1 MVNNVRHIY
10 IHDTNRSYLGIG
22 YNNIKG
28 DDNSIFSKNMVGQ
41 HMNAADRK
49 QLEIAHLKLDDV
61 RQDIVNL
68 KNDMEKA
75 HEKTEESLRFI
86 KENLFNPHEGLW
98 AETKLNT
105 QFREN
110 TTKWRGV
117 IGVGFVALLVEKV
130 WSMFTGG

>member
-1 MVNNVRHIY
+1 
-10 IHDTNRSYLGIG
+10 
-22 YNNIKG
+22 
-28 DDNSIFSKNMVGQ
+28 
-41 HMNAADRK
+41 MNQQDRK
-49 QLEIAHLKLDDV
+49 QLEIALLKLDDV
-61 RQDIVNL
+61 RQDIVDL
-68 KNDMEKA
+68 KKDMENA
-75 HEKTEESLRFI
+75 HLKTEESLKFI

-130 WSMFTGG
+130 WSMITGG